1 MHMHPLYR
9 VAVDGEPRWA
19 WRRVDGYALLAGD
32 PLREGWSRLCET
44 GDRVAHQE
52 TTLLP
57 PCGRS
62 KVLALA
68 YNYKSLI
75 GSARSPEEPLFFFK
89 SITGLVGSGAR
100 VAIPDFVERVWVEV
114 ELALVI
120 GRAGYRIPEAEAH
133 RHVLGHTVGNDVTA
147 INIHGRDHHLARSK
161 GLDGFCP
168 LGPCLL
174 PGMPAPDLV
183 IETRINGRI
192 TQSGNTG
199 DRILGD
205 AAAVAL
211 LSRYVTLEPGDVILT
226 GTCASAMDSVVRAG
240 DAVSVSV
247 RGIGE
252 LETRFV

>member
-1 MHMHPLYR
+1 MHTYPLYR
-9 VAVDGEPRWA
+9 IAVDGEPKWA
-19 WRRVDGYALLAGD
+19 WRRAGNYALLDGD
-32 PLREGWSRLCET
+32 PLRGGWSQLRET
-44 GDRVAHQE
+44 GEHVAEQKA
-52 TTLLP
+52 TLLP

-68 YNYKSLI
+68 YNYKSLT
-75 GSARSPEEPLFFFK
+75 GTAGPPEEPLFFFK
-89 SITGLVGSGAR
+89 SVTGLVGSGGR

-120 GRAGYRIPEAEAH
+120 GRAGFRIIETEAH

-168 LGPCLL
+168 LGPCLH
-174 PGMPAPDLV
+174 PGMPAPNLA
-183 IETRINGRI
+183 IETRINGRV

-226 GTCASAMDSVVRAG
+226 GTCAGAMDSVVRAG
-240 DAVSVSV
+240 DAVTVSV
-247 RGIGE
+247 RGVGE
-252 LETRFV
+252 LGTRFV